1 VKKFRKLSPIERIMM
16 SAAAD
21 RIEREVDRDLA
32 NLYRRCIQGDDT
44 ALVPACD
51 RLREIGRDADA
62 DNLQRLIGV

>member
-1 VKKFRKLSPIERIMM
+1 VKTFRKLTTLERILM

-51 RLREIGRDADA
+51 RLRELGRDADA
-62 DNLQRLIGV
+62 DRLQKLIGV